1 MKKLCCIL
9 ISIVVLTSLVPV
21 SVFANEEMK
30 DGFFTYTVNENSVTI
45 TDCDEEASG
54 DVRIPYEING
64 IPVEHI
70 GDHAF
75 SSCGKITKLS
85 LPNIKTIGWGAFAYC
100 EALEE
105 IMFFDRLETIKGCQ
119 VMHITTGQD
128 NYEYFMGLPSA
139 TFYYCK
145 SLKNVYF
152 QGDNTKI
159 EGTLFIDCPNLSY
172 VKLPNNLSEPLSEY
186 EFFSSHTVGQ
196 QKYVFTDYPSEL
208 KIGKTENEI
217 IKSFCLDKGFKMA
230 EIYYSDG
237 QECHGEFQWYNG
249 FAYVILDESA
259 KTAILVDYDREI
271 IIGEE
276 LVIPAEINDYKITE
290 FADMLFGDSAF
301 KKCDLRNFPVL
312 SYSMFTN
319 SSLEEVILSP
329 QTNVIPPQCFFGT
342 KIKTVELPEGLEV
355 IGEDAFR
362 KSTIEEVAIP
372 STVKEI
378 GENAFTFCN
387 NLKKIEIKEGVLSSL
402 QAMSDGYASSFSAPN
417 LETLI
422 IPQSITLID
431 DYEFKELK
439 VAKAGYSVG
448 DYPQNLTVY
457 GALGSYAESFARIH
471 GFNFIAIESKNS
483 MLEDE
488 KVNFESKYDISQF
501 MDSSIYKIYDVFDTD
516 YGAVVYYSMGGFMR
530 APGPGLSLVR
540 ENGDVVNLSLGVSNK
555 DLYRRPE
562 HNDITLSEDGKYVT
576 FNVSF
581 DERAEGPEGMLG
593 GNLVVF
599 HDAGTYYYKANLE
612 TGVTTETRFEPLD
625 TMGEDV
631 ISTWAKPEV
640 EKAIELGFVPIS
652 LRENYRK
659 NITRAEFAKMAMY
672 FLSVQYGYQ
681 PEHIIRTYY
690 NLDKEFPLKDFISA
704 YCTSKKDRNGNN
716 FINNTTGEEW
726 KYEDKRA
733 MDTVSVFSKTNFGDL
748 SGENIFDMQLIGV
761 AYNFGI
767 VNGVSETAFNPD
779 GDITRQEAAAMLMR
793 VYKNYAEYQNTDT
806 EYLFSDDDTIAA
818 WAKEDV
824 YNVNALGVMQGVGN
838 DIFAPL
844 DGYTVEQAIATFLRL
859 YESAPVSRKNKN
871 IEPLLDFEYE
881 KENFWVNDPGT
892 SSFFPKK
899 EWDFD
904 AYTVVSGTHQGL
916 HRKTDN
922 KLYVFYKYGG
932 VRDLTS
938 FVPVAQ
944 DNTSLIED
952 VNINPEEN
960 IITFVTEISDTFSLY
975 NKLNGSEKVY
985 DIGKYSFEIDLVT
998 GNIFRLEKLFD

>member
-30 DGFFTYTVNENSVTI
+30 DGFFTYTVNENSITI

-70 GDHAF
+70 GDYAF
-75 SSCGKITKLS
+75 SSCSKITRLL
-85 LPNIKTIGWGAFAYC
+85 LPNIKTIGCGAFAYC
-100 EALEE
+100 EALEK
-105 IMFFDRLETIKGCQ
+105 ITFSDSLEMIKGCH

-172 VKLPNNLSEPLSEY
+172 VKLPDNLSEPLSEY
-186 EFFSSHTVGQ
+186 EFLSKETVGQ
-196 QKYVFTDYPSEL
+196 QKYVFTDYPSKL

-217 IKSFCLDKGFKMA
+217 IKSFCLEKGFKMA

-249 FAYVILDESA
+249 FAYVVLDESA

-276 LVIPAEINDYKITE
+276 LVIPTEINDYKITG
-290 FADMLFGDSAF
+290 FADRLFNNGTF

-312 SYSMFTN
+312 SYSMFAN
-319 SSLEEVILSP
+319 SLLEEIILSP
-329 QTNVIPPQCFFGT
+329 QTKEIPPQCFFGT

-362 KSTIEEVAIP
+362 ESTIEEVAIP

-402 QAMSDGYASSFSAPN
+402 KAMSDGYASSFSAPN

-422 IPQSITLID
+422 IPPSITFID
-431 DYEFKELK
+431 DYEFKELH

-448 DYPQNLTVY
+448 DYPKNLTVY
-457 GALGSYAESFARIH
+457 GAPGSYAESFARIH
-471 GFNFIAIESKNS
+471 GFNFTDNANWESKTKNPYV
-483 MLEDE
+483 MARLEKE
-488 KVNFESKYDISQF
+488 SFTFFVNEIIDTEYGTVLYYDIGGMPHGPYTRF
-501 MDSSIYKIYDVFDTD
+501 LLVDYDGNEYWFEGDPIPADTV
-516 YGAVVYYSMGGFMR
+516 YGR
-530 APGPGLSLVR
+530 IPGL
-540 ENGDVVNLSLGVSNK
+540 ENLEISD
-555 DLYRRPE
+555 
-562 HNDITLSEDGKYVT
+562 DGRYLT
-576 FNVSF
+576 FSVSF
-581 DERAEGPEGMLG
+581 ADRLIATLG
-593 GNLVVF
+593 DTPQKF
-599 HDAGTYYYKANLE
+599 HDAGTYYFKCDLKEHTRVE
-612 TGVTTETRFEPLD
+612 THFEPLD
-625 TMGEDV
+625 IMGEDE
-631 ISTWAKPEV
+631 ISTWAKPEI

-716 FINNTTGEEW
+716 FINNATGEEW
-726 KYEDKRA
+726 KYEDKKST
-733 MDTVSVFSKTNFGDL
+733 DIVSEISGTVFSDL
-748 SGENIFDMQLIGV
+748 DGENIFDMQLIGV

-793 VYKNYAEYQNTDT
+793 VYKNYAGYQNSDT

-859 YESAPVSRKNKN
+859 YESAPVSRRNKN

-892 SSFFPKK
+892 SSFLTEK

-922 KLYVFYKYGG
+922 KLYLFYKYGG

-938 FVPVAQ
+938 FVPVEQ

-952 VNINPEEN
+952 IKINPEEN
-960 IITFVTEISDTFSLY
+960 IITFVTEISDTFCLY
-975 NKLNGSEKVY
+975 NKLNGTEKVY
-985 DIGKYSFEIDLVT
+985 NMGKYSFEINLGT
-998 GNIFRLEKLFD
+998 GNIVRIERLK